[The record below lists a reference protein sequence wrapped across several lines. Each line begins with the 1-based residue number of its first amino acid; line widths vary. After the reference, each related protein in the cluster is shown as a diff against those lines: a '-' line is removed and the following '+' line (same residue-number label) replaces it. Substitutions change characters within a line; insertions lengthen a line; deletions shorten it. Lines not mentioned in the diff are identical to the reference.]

1 MVGLSPVE
9 GEALIVKLLE
19 DKHIMLKEGKIITT
33 DLAELEKTVQ
43 FYRKQTALERQ
54 REANKNK

>member
-9 GEALIVKLLE
+9 GEGLIVKLLE
-19 DKHIMLKEGKIITT
+19 DKHIMLQEGKIIST
-33 DLAELEKTVQ
+33 DLSELEKTVL
-43 FYRKQTALERQ
+43 FFKKQTALERQ

>member
-9 GEALIVKLLE
+9 GESIIVKLLE
-19 DKHIMLKEGKIITT
+19 DKHITLQEGKIIST
-33 DLAELEKTVQ
+33 DLSELEKTVQ
-43 FYRKQTALERQ
+43 FFKKQTALERQ

>member
-1 MVGLSPVE
+1 
-9 GEALIVKLLE
+9 
-19 DKHIMLKEGKIITT
+19 MLKEGKIITT